1 MKKLLLSLAAVALAM
16 TANAKYVLDNPGPW
30 GDGIL
35 VDGVYNFNGSWQGA
49 STYLGTET
57 GWFDAS
63 QYDLCVLKYSGHTG
77 GAIALGVQYNKY
89 EKTESWG
96 DVYTTESNNISTE
109 AGYIYVKLNKTSVSD
124 NGKKFYEEIRQV
136 QIQDQGKAA
145 TIVVE
150 ELSFMTQAE
159 YDEETYDPSE
169 PKMEWVNVITNS
181 NCEGIETDNFVSKE
195 NVGEASGQ
203 LVASNIVDG
212 AGVDG
217 GRGIVV
223 KSAAGASQ
231 DYDAQFWIVLPEAVP
246 AGTKMQVKYDYKAS
260 KNVSIDT
267 QAHVGP
273 GEYIHWQMCGT
284 ANFTTEW
291 QTLEWEG
298 VTVDAQDGMKSI
310 AFNLSKDKAED
321 VTFYFDNIQV
331 FFEQEVETAFENGS
345 AKIDYS
351 AQWAT
356 VKLTTKLPFTFD
368 DYVAYRVILD
378 DIQGE
383 PDGNGVYFNIL
394 SESVETH
401 EQEVSWSSTPIQQ
414 SDCIFYDN
422 VRETSGTFEGELKER
437 MAAQNCTQ
445 GIRTFALQYT
455 NTQTMSVIVKAVY
468 LQTPAGE
475 WVRQQIDPNVDAW
488 TNTVVTILDDQVG
501 IEEVSEAPIVATTYN
516 LNGMKTNATKGLLIR
531 NGKLILI
538 R

>member
-1 MKKLLLSLAAVALAM
+1 MAVMAAAM
-16 TANAKYVLDNPGPW
+16 TANAKLVLDNPTPW

-35 VDGVYNFNGSWQGA
+35 VDGVYNFSGSWQGA
-49 STYLGTET
+49 GTYLGTDA

-63 QYDLCVLKYSGHTG
+63 QYDLCVIKFSGHTG
-77 GAIALGVQYNKY
+77 GAVALGVQYNKY

-96 DVYTTESNNISTE
+96 DVYTTESANIQTE
-109 AGYIYVKLNKTSVSD
+109 AGYVYVKLNKTSVSD
-124 NGKKFYEEIRQV
+124 NNKKFFEEIRQV

-145 TIVVE
+145 TLVVE

-159 YDEETYDPSE
+159 YDAETYDPSE
-169 PKMEWVNVITNS
+169 PKMEWVNVIVNS
-181 NCEGIETDNFVSKE
+181 DCEGEANDNYVSKE
-195 NVGEASGQ
+195 NYGDASGQ
-203 LVASNIVDG
+203 LVGSNIVDG
-212 AGVDG
+212 AGVNG
-217 GRGIVV
+217 SRGIVV

-231 DYDAQFWIVLPEAVP
+231 DYDAQFWILLPEAVP

-260 KNVSIDT
+260 KNISIDT
-267 QAHVGP
+267 QAHVAP
-273 GEYIHWQMCGT
+273 GDYIHWQMCGT

-298 VTVDAQDGMKSI
+298 VTVDAQNGMQSI
-310 AFNLSKDKAED
+310 AFNLSKDKTED

-331 FFEQEVETAFENGS
+331 LFEQEVAADPVVENCS

-351 AQWAT
+351 SQWAT
-356 VKLTTKLPFTFD
+356 VKLSTQLPFTFD
-368 DYVAYRVILD
+368 DYVAYRVVLD

-394 SESVETH
+394 CESVETH

-422 VRETSGTFEGELKER
+422 VRTTSGTFEGELKDR
-437 MAAQNCTQ
+437 MAAQGCTK
-445 GIRTFALQYT
+445 GINNFALQYT

-475 WVRQQIDPNVDAW
+475 WVRQSIDPNVDSW

-501 IEEVSEAPIVATTYN
+501 IDEVVAAPVAAVTYN
-516 LNGMKTNATKGLLIR
+516 LMGQKSNATKGLIIR
-531 NGKLILI
+531 NGKLVMMK
-538 R
+538 

>member
-16 TANAKYVLDNPGPW
+16 TANAKYVLDNPSPW
-30 GDGIL
+30 GEGIL
-35 VDGVYNFNGSWQGA
+35 VDGVYNFNGGWQGA
-49 STYLGTET
+49 STYLGTEA

-63 QYDLCVLKYSGHTG
+63 QYDLCVLKYSGLTG
-77 GAIALGVQYNKY
+77 GAIALGIQYNKY

-96 DVYTTESNNISTE
+96 DVYTTEAANIQTE
-109 AGYIYVKLNKTSVSD
+109 AGYLFVKLNKTSVTD
-124 NGKKFYEEIRQV
+124 NGKKFFEEIRQV

-145 TIVVE
+145 TVVVE

-181 NCEGIETDNFVSKE
+181 DCEGTVTDSFVSKE
-195 NVGEASGQ
+195 NAGEAAGQ
-203 LVASNIVDG
+203 LVASNIVAG
-212 AGVDG
+212 AGKDG
-217 GRGIVV
+217 SNGIVV
-223 KSAAGASQ
+223 KSTAGAEN
-231 DYDAQFWIVLPEAVP
+231 DWDAQFWIILPEAVP

-331 FFEQEVETAFENGS
+331 LFEQEVEAAFENGS

-422 VRETSGTFEGELKER
+422 VTTTSGTFEGELKER

-445 GIRTFALQYT
+445 GVRTFALQYT
-455 NTQTMSVIVKAVY
+455 NTKTMSVIVKAVY

-516 LNGMKTNATKGLLIR
+516 LNGMKTNATKGLMIR
-531 NGKLILI
+531 NGKLILV